1 MTSTD
6 ETVPDHPQPGH
17 PGEDRYFDDRHV
29 DGDEYAGDP
38 LDRDRDP
45 DDDWVPLPSETNG
58 GRRVL
63 AIVAGALIVVAFLI
77 GGVLF
82 WAARKVDPAG
92 DPGEVIDAIE
102 IPTGSSTDAIAQI
115 LADDRVIT
123 DAGLFSAYAGMKGA
137 GPWEAGRYT
146 DFRTNSSFDEAIEV
160 LDGGPLPVGV
170 SQVRVTEGTRLINAL
185 GQIAEQHPGVTA
197 EDLQAALESGEVTSK
212 YLPEGTTNWEGM
224 LFPDTYEFS
233 DDATAVEI
241 LQTMAGEM
249 EDVLDEAGYERAE
262 VLQGYSAYELIT
274 IASLTERE
282 TGQPPEERG
291 QIARVILNR
300 LDAGE
305 PLGIDATVLYGLG
318 RDGGEL
324 TQSDLE
330 VDTPYNTRT
339 RTGLPPTPIGLPS
352 QAALE
357 AAIEPPEGDWMYYV
371 LTSND
376 PPRHLF
382 TDSYSEF
389 QRAKADAQARG
400 VF

>member
-1 MTSTD
+1 MTSPD

-38 LDRDRDP
+38 LARDP

-170 SQVRVTEGTRLINAL
+170 TQVRVTEGTRLINAL

-212 YLPEGTTNWEGM
+212 YLPEGTTNWEGL